1 MEGGRKISSCGFD
14 DESRLGI
21 LCREQREYFY
31 LLLFT
36 STKKEKRP
44 EMEPI
49 DWRDPAKARAMLKLA
64 ASTPR
69 RGQRKYA
76 VL

>member
-1 MEGGRKISSCGFD
+1 MRRGEGRKISSWGFD

-21 LCREQREYFY
+21 LCREQRESFY

-36 STKKEKRP
+36 SRKK

-49 DWRDPAKARAMLKLA
+49 DQRDPAKAAQSDAK
-64 ASTPR
+64 ASS
-69 RGQRKYA
+69 
-76 VL
+76 